1 MSGIHI
7 RRLGAADAADFRS
20 IRLAALKG
28 APEAFG
34 STYEVEVRRPL
45 AHFVERVASC
55 PVFGAFEGPYEGRRI
70 VGMAGYKREDGARD
84 RHKAFVWGTYVEPAV
99 RRRGVARALMEALM
113 HEAAGEVEQLTL
125 SVVKE
130 NEAAAA
136 LYRALGFES
145 YGLEPRALKSATG
158 YADEV
163 LMVCFLARRPSAPNA
178 GDAGD

>member
-1 MSGIHI
+1 MSGFHI
-7 RRLGAADAADFRS
+7 RRLGAADAADYRS
-20 IRLAALKG
+20 IRLAALEG
-28 APEAFG
+28 APQAFG

-55 PVFGAFEGPYEGRRI
+55 PVFGAFEGPYEKRRI
-70 VGMAGYKREDGARD
+70 VGMAGYKREEGARD
-84 RHKAFVWGTYVEPAV
+84 RHKAFVWGTYVEPAL

-130 NEAAAA
+130 NEPATA

-145 YGLEPRALKSATG
+145 YGVEPRSLKSAAG
-158 YADEV
+158 YTDEV
-163 LMVCFLARRPSAPNA
+163 LMVCFLARRP
-178 GDAGD
+178 